1 MLDCMMLHLVKKRK
15 LSLTHNP
22 FQYIL
27 KCSVCKT
34 DLRKEREE
42 TLTKKV
48 NKVTLLLRALVSVY
62 VLYLAYGLI
71 KDYGTATNQMLS
83 LAAIAIFVVGGGL
96 ILAHSA
102 YKLITK
108 DYDDGSEDDTV
119 LSNAEVP
126 EEEHPETKAI
136 EAGQSGADAGMQT
149 SDQEKR

>member
-1 MLDCMMLHLVKKRK
+1 MIEV
-15 LSLTHNP
+15 LTICDY
-22 FQYIL
+22 QE
-27 KCSVCKT
+27 SA
-34 DLRKEREE
+34 DKERGGGEM
-42 TLTKKV
+42 KKV

-119 LSNAEVP
+119 LPNAEVP
-126 EEEHPETKAI
+126 EEEHPEMKVI
-136 EAGQSGADAGMQT
+136 ESGQSEADDGMQT
-149 SDQEKR
+149 SGQEES